1 MQTNKKVLIIDDDQA
16 VRQAFRL
23 ALEDLDCEIEEAE
36 NGEIGVQKFKD
47 DNIGLVFLDLRM
59 PGMNGLETL
68 LAIRAMDKSVPI
80 YIVTAFYK
88 EYFGDLK
95 KTANEGIAFDLL
107 NKPVSGD
114 EISTIAKEVMGKCKD
129 KYFLEKTL

>member
-114 EISTIAKEVMGKCKD
+114 EISTIAKEAMGKCKD
-129 KYFLEKTL
+129 K